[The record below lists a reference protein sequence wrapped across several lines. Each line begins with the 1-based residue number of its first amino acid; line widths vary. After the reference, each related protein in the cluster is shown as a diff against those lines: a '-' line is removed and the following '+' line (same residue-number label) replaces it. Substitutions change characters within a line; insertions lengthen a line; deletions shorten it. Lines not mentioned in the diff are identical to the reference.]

1 MSVKEVSLALPKVP
15 FSLDWLPKS
24 ACLVGGAVRDALLR
38 REKSY
43 FDLDF
48 VVPENA
54 IEIAKQIANY
64 YHAGFVI
71 LDETRQIARVVFP
84 EGTLDFAQQEGQNL
98 IKDLHRRD
106 FTINAIAYNLHEQ
119 KLIDPLQGFED
130 LKQSTIRMVSEYNL
144 VDDPL
149 RLLRAYRQAAQLNFK
164 IEPTTRN
171 TIKELAN
178 LLTKVAAERVQTE
191 LNYLLAIPESHQ
203 WLIAAWEDGLLDFWL
218 PNINREQLEKLS
230 IINKIADEFRQ
241 TWKAWESNYIS
252 WLSLAKLVFL
262 VTQEPQQA
270 EKELIN
276 LKYSRQQIKIIITTL
291 RHLPR
296 LQQSNLGMSL
306 KEQYFFFLEVKD
318 IFPILVVVAIAKG
331 ISRTILNPLITRYLN
346 PQDLIAHP
354 QPLVNGSDLIKQL
367 SLRPSP
373 LIGKLLTEIQV
384 AYIEGNITNKAEALQ
399 FAQSFIEKFEADKNK

>member
-24 ACLVGGAVRDALLR
+24 ACLVGGAVRDALLK

-64 YHAGFVI
+64 YHVGFVI

-98 IKDLHRRD
+98 VKDLNRRD
-106 FTINAIAYNLHEQ
+106 FTINAIAYNFHEQ
-119 KLIDPLQGFED
+119 KLIDPLHGFED
-130 LKQSTIRMVSEYNL
+130 LKQSTIRMVSYHNL

-149 RLLRAYRQAAQLNFK
+149 RLLRAYRQAAQLNFT
-164 IEPTTRN
+164 IEPTTRK
-171 TIKELAN
+171 TIKQLAN
-178 LLTKVAAERVQTE
+178 LLTKVAAERVQSE
-191 LNYLLAIPESHQ
+191 LNYLLAIPESNQ

-218 PNINREQLEKLS
+218 PQISREQLEKLS
-230 IINKIADEFRQ
+230 IINAVIDEFNQ
-241 TWKAWESNYIS
+241 TWQAWKSNYIN
-252 WLSLAKLVFL
+252 WLSLAKLALL

-270 EKELIN
+270 EAELIN
-276 LKYSRQQIKIIITTL
+276 LKYSRQQIKVIITIL
-291 RHLPR
+291 RQLPK
-296 LQQSNLGMSL
+296 LQQNSSVMSL

-318 IFPILVVVAIAKG
+318 IFPILVVVAIAQG
-331 ISRTILNPLITRYLN
+331 VSRTRLNPLIARYLN
-346 PQDLIAHP
+346 PQDSIAHP
-354 QPLVNGSDLIKQL
+354 QPLVNGNDLIKNL
-367 SLRPSP
+367 SLQPSP

-384 AYIEGNITNKAEALQ
+384 AYIEGNIANKAEALE
-399 FAQSFIEKFEADKNK
+399 FAQSFIEKFEVDKN

>member
-15 FSLDWLPKS
+15 FSLDWLPES
-24 ACLVGGAVRDALLR
+24 ACLVGGAVRDALLK

-54 IEIAKQIANY
+54 VEIAKKIANY
-64 YHAGFVI
+64 YQVGFVI

-98 IKDLHRRD
+98 VKDLYRRD
-106 FTINAIAYNLHEQ
+106 FTINAIAYNLHER

-130 LKQSTIRMVSEYNL
+130 LKKHTIRMVSAHNL
-144 VDDPL
+144 IDDPL
-149 RLLRAYRQAAQLNFK
+149 RLLRAYRQAAQLNFT
-164 IEPTTRN
+164 IEPTTRK
-171 TIKELAN
+171 TIRELAN

-191 LNYLLAIPESHQ
+191 LNYLLALPESNQ
-203 WLIAAWEDGLLDFWL
+203 WLITAWEDGLLNFWL
-218 PNINREQLEKLS
+218 PQINREQLEKLS
-230 IINKIADEFRQ
+230 IINKIADELKQ
-241 TWKAWESNYIS
+241 TWKAWESNYTN
-252 WLSLAKLVFL
+252 WLSLAKLALL
-262 VTQEPQQA
+262 VTQEPEPA
-270 EKELIN
+270 ETELIN
-276 LKYSRQQIKIIITTL
+276 LKYSRQQIKVIVTTL

-331 ISRTILNPLITRYLN
+331 ISRKILNPLMARYLN
-346 PQDLIAHP
+346 TQDLIAHP
-354 QPLVNGSDLIKQL
+354 QPLINGNDLIQQL

-384 AYIEGNITNKAEALQ
+384 AYIEGKITNKTEALQ
-399 FAQSFIEKFEADKNK
+399 FAKSLIEKFEADKN

>member
-15 FSLDWLPKS
+15 FSLDWLPES
-24 ACLVGGAVRDALLR
+24 ACLVGGAVRDALLK

-48 VVPENA
+48 VVPDHA
-54 IEIAKQIANY
+54 VEIAKKIANY
-64 YHAGFVI
+64 YQAGFVI

-98 IKDLHRRD
+98 VKDLYRRD
-106 FTINAIAYNLHEQ
+106 FTINAIAYNIHAQ

-130 LKQSTIRMVSEYNL
+130 LKKHTIRMVSGHNL

-149 RLLRAYRQAAQLNFK
+149 RLLRAYRQAAQLNFT
-164 IEPTTRN
+164 IEPTTKK

-178 LLTKVAAERVQTE
+178 LLTKVAAERVQSE
-191 LNYLLAIPESHQ
+191 LNYLLAIPESNQ
-203 WLIAAWEDGLLDFWL
+203 WLIAAWEDGLLNFWL
-218 PNINREQLEKLS
+218 PQIEREQLEKLS
-230 IINKIADEFRQ
+230 IINAVTDEFNQ
-241 TWKAWESNYIS
+241 TWQAWQINYIN
-252 WLSLAKLVFL
+252 WLSLAKLALL

-270 EKELIN
+270 EAELIN
-276 LKYSRQQIKIIITTL
+276 LKYSRQQIKVILTIL
-291 RHLPR
+291 KQLPK
-296 LQQSNLGMSL
+296 LKQNSSVMSL

-318 IFPILVVVAIAKG
+318 IFPILIVVAIAQG
-331 ISRTILNPLITRYLN
+331 VSRTILNPLIARYLN
-346 PQDLIAHP
+346 PQDSIAHP
-354 QPLVNGSDLIKQL
+354 QPLVNGNDLIKHL

-399 FAQSFIEKFEADKNK
+399 FAQSLIKKFEADKNK